1 MAQEECEKKAFS
13 GQGNDFMRSKLVHKN
28 TLATE
33 SRVKLN
39 LENKQWIELV
49 YKCMGGKE
57 YQYYSSHVFERY

>member
-1 MAQEECEKKAFS
+1 MANEECEKKAFS
-13 GQGNDFMRSKLVHKN
+13 GQGNDFMGSKLVHEN

-57 YQYYSSHVFERY
+57 